1 MLSRVSSRLTLWYT
15 ALFAALSVTVFALLY
30 TVLKTN
36 LGQRM
41 DEALLNEARELEA
54 LYQTQ
59 GIDALRAEFKR
70 EAESEGTKRVFFRL
84 LSPRPAKCASSDLN
98 EWAGLDP
105 LPPAAA
111 NLQPQTELFGTISLP
126 GQNHDTRVIYKKTD
140 NDAVIQI
147 GYTRK
152 DDDELIAN
160 YRVIFGAGTA
170 VMLLCGGD
178 VGWYM
183 AKKAMRGVEQ
193 ITHFAAHIGKGD
205 FTQRIALDNEGKE
218 IVDCAVAFNK
228 MLERIQS
235 LVTELREVTTS
246 IAHDIRSP
254 LTRIRGIAETTLT
267 GPPHIDTFQE
277 MAAIVIEEC
286 DRLMGLIS
294 TTLEIAETES
304 GSASLPKL
312 PIDLSTLVKTA
323 HELFRPVA
331 EEKAILFTV
340 DVPPESLFTRG
351 DKSRLQRALAH
362 LVDNGIKYTPSG
374 GQLAISVKADRTNVR
389 ISISDSGIGIHP
401 QDLPHIFER
410 FYRGDKS
417 RSTPGNGLGLSFAQA
432 IVRAHG
438 GKITVASSPGKGS
451 SFTMTLTRVFPP
463 T

>member
-1 MLSRVSSRLTLWYT
+1 MLSRVSSRLTLWHT
-15 ALFAALSVTVFALLY
+15 ALFAALSITVFALLY

-41 DEALLNEARELEA
+41 DESLLNEAKEFET

-59 GIDALRAEFKR
+59 GIDALRAEFKM
-70 EAESEGTKRVFFRL
+70 EAEAEGTQRVFFRL
-84 LSPRPAKCASSDLN
+84 LSPRPEECASSDLS

-105 LPPAAA
+105 PPAEVA
-111 NLQPQTELFGTISLP
+111 NLQPRTELFGTLSLP
-126 GQNHDTRVIYKKTD
+126 GQDHAIRVIYKKMD
-140 NDAVIQI
+140 NGAIIQI

-152 DDDELIAN
+152 EDDDLIAN
-160 YRVIFGAGTA
+160 YRALFGACIA
-170 VMLLCGGD
+170 VMLLCGGV

-183 AKKAMRGVEQ
+183 AKKAMRAVER
-193 ITHFAAHIGKGD
+193 ITHFAEHIGKGD
-205 FTQRIALDNEGKE
+205 FRQRIALDNEGTE
-218 IVDCAVAFNK
+218 IVELAVAFNK

-267 GPPHIDTFQE
+267 GPSSIDAFQE
-277 MAAIVIEEC
+277 MSGIVIEEC

-294 TTLEIAETES
+294 TALEIAEAES
-304 GSASLPKL
+304 GSASLPKV

-331 EEKAILFTV
+331 EEKAIFFTV
-340 DVPPESLFTRG
+340 DVPPETLFTLG

-362 LVDNGIKYTPSG
+362 LVDNGIKYTLSG
-374 GQLAISVKADRTNVR
+374 GQLAVSVKADRTNVR
-389 ISISDSGIGIHP
+389 ISVSDSGIGIHP
-401 QDLPHIFER
+401 RDLPHIFER

-438 GKITVASSPGKGS
+438 GKISVASSPGKGS
-451 SFTMTLTRVFPP
+451 SFTMTLPRLFPP